1 MSYLAKVDLN
11 FIKQTNK
18 TILFSEVNN
27 EKVSLSN
34 ILTSID
40 SEVEDIGDET
50 LNEIN
55 KELLV
60 ESFEEFLQKF
70 DPVIYSYFTTDRR
83 IAYSMEKPAGI
94 SENALFTIH
103 LNKNNDCLNMLI
115 NLIES
120 RKSSSAKNA
129 EFNYVE
135 FLEKISP
142 KNIVNKA
149 KNLRKDLHYLYD
161 KYSYLDEESPEREVL
176 ENKLNENFHEIR
188 KVYNNPTAIIPLA
201 MEDIRKRLNP
211 SLGGESNIRKIE
223 AAVSRFDND
232 GTLIVEKVNLLP
244 AKSSNENE
252 SNTENQLSEIIGYDY
267 EEVSQSSNDYVKGLL
282 VRTFSPMSIEN
293 NNEINVEVETQN
305 YNDYL
310 ELMKYDKENFI
321 NVASPLI
328 QTILGV
334 RQFFEQYDVK
344 EKRMS
349 SKLLI
354 TNCSLSL
361 LIDKEEKFNV
371 FLKSTNAKRATENA
385 FWFAIV
391 PEVSIQD
398 KKVEKVSGPFGNA
411 KKKSSDKNNENET
424 KFEELLRFLNIA
436 RDNEMQVFFNF
447 ISNNRTTFNSIAST
461 GVSIFKDKFE
471 ALENK
476 SFSEYAVPCYPNFM
490 VVNENKSK
498 TTIGNKL
505 FFNGEST
512 DVTEEGVTIQIKGI
526 YIGAAYVAAGL
537 VAAYQCPSYLKERF
551 KSKAAPNL
559 PGVRFDI
566 EAKIGMEDNNLKVKT
581 TMPREISGYT
591 EAVINEI
598 LDSPGFAFSSDF
610 YVEDE
615 DKVTVLQARNCVKTS
630 NGFEPIYRNTASNYI
645 MKVLR
650 VNTNG
655 DSNKLKAFFTDAPDS
670 PKNQWKQYEAY
681 INGISQTGDQYKFE
695 QENDDFNV
703 ILNFNGIPKKLNINI
718 IKK

>member
-60 ESFEEFLQKF
+60 ESFDEFLQKF

-161 KYSYLDEESPEREVL
+161 KYSLLDEESPEREVL

-293 NNEINVEVETQN
+293 NNEINLEVETQN

-361 LIDKEEKFNV
+361 LLDKEEKFNV

-512 DVTEEGVTIQIKGI
+512 DVTEEGVAIQIKGI

-537 VAAYQCPSYLKERF
+537 VAAYQCSSYLKERF

-610 YVEDE
+610 YVGDE